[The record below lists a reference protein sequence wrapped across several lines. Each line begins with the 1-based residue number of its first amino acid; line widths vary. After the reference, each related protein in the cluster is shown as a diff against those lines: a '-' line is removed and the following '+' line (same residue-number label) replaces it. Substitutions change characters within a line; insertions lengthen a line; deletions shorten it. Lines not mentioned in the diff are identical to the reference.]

1 MAASSAMKTASL
13 SLRNRQTTLDMV
25 QIVTLSFRHA
35 NISTIETQA
44 PHTTLLIPEY
54 HHETKKT
61 FFDKPGHI
69 AALGVIGTAAI
80 LVAVGIAV
88 YLSKKRCSIMK
99 TTIGG

>member
-1 MAASSAMKTASL
+1 MKAASL
-13 SLRNRQTTLDMV
+13 SLRNRQTIFDMI
-25 QIVTLSFRHA
+25 QTVTLSFRHA
-35 NISTIETQA
+35 NISTTETEA

-54 HHETKKT
+54 HHEIKKT
-61 FFDKPGHI
+61 FFDKPGNI
-69 AALGVIGTAAI
+69 AALGLIGTAAI